1 MLKTSDLRTP
11 TKINWFT
18 DKEETEDKCQQM
30 FEHAFLRCSQ
40 HSTLRAYPLYPTRG
54 ESYLVNQTVKS
65 VIYSVTSD
73 SVYYIK
79 TMRHI
84 LLVNGN
90 SYNDNPTFLSLHH
103 AITPHNVLHIPQD
116 SDDQESTHQKV
127 FLPKTLH
134 RLHPT
139 SLGSACDHN
148 IKYRNRMNL
157 IKKIQVPSL
166 LERSAV
172 ISRAQISQGSSTSS
186 QRNLSCMIIEL
197 WEKQP
202 RLVGYEKA
210 KDVKHFGGKEAI
222 FKHL

>member
-1 MLKTSDLRTP
+1 
-11 TKINWFT
+11 
-18 DKEETEDKCQQM
+18 M
-30 FEHAFLRCSQ
+30 FEHAFLYRCSQ
-40 HSTLRAYPLYPTRG
+40 HSTLRAYPAYPKRG
-54 ESYLVNQTVKS
+54 QSSYLVNQTVKS

-79 TMRHI
+79 MMI
-84 LLVNGN
+84 LLVNRN
-90 SYNDNPTFLSLHH
+90 SYNDNPTFRSLHH
-103 AITPHNVLHIPQD
+103 ATTPHNVLHIPQD

-148 IKYRNRMNL
+148 IT
-157 IKKIQVPSL
+157 KKIQVPSL